1 LAQAWLRFPTP
12 KWRGRSPARQ
22 NGSPTAYAVGR
33 GDLGFA
39 GAGGIYAMS
48 LARMLL
54 NGSLRL
60 AHLGSIRR
68 APIRNAPYSTP
79 TPNSNAKTDT
89 CFRRC
94 RGALNQSKEWLR
106 RIQPKPYSAVTPTK
120 RSERIFPTIHKKR
133 PNAKALSHIRN
144 TNCGFGTGASDPS
157 NAPFAR

>member
-1 LAQAWLRFPTP
+1 
-12 KWRGRSPARQ
+12 
-22 NGSPTAYAVGR
+22 
-33 GDLGFA
+33 LGFA

-60 AHLGSIRR
+60 AHLGPIRR
-68 APIRNAPYSTP
+68 APAWSSPYSTL

-94 RGALNQSKEWLR
+94 RGAVNRPKDRPR
-106 RIQPKPYSAVTPTK
+106 RIQSKPYFAATPTK
-120 RSERIFPTIHKKR
+120 RSERIFAAIYKKR
-133 PNAKALSHIRN
+133 PNAKSVKPHTQYKLRLSEGV
-144 TNCGFGTGASDPS
+144 TSPT